1 VKSIIDDVVKSTF
14 GLALVGLFV
23 GFALLF
29 LNDVI
34 GVMDGEDA
42 LTTALQTGAS
52 MYLME
57 GLKFNNDSIINIL
70 MAGLFIGMFMN
81 AIPNLIKKL
90 FAMDLTGDFKK
101 AAEWK
106 DNIAKF
112 AENVKKGIDSKI
124 NPEKNPDG
132 GAT

>member
-1 VKSIIDDVVKSTF
+1 VKSTF

-23 GFALLF
+23 GFALMF
-29 LNDVI
+29 LNDVV
-34 GVMDGEDA
+34 GVMDGTDA
-42 LTTALQTGAS
+42 LTTALQTGDS
-52 MYLME
+52 RYLME
-57 GLKFNNDSIINIL
+57 GLKFNNDSVINIL

-90 FAMDLTGDFKK
+90 FARDLTGDFKK

-112 AENVKKGIDSKI
+112 AENVKKGIDAKI
-124 NPEKNPDG
+124 NSAKKPDG
-132 GAT
+132 ETA